1 MLVGSH
7 QRQHHVLSLTI
18 SMGKDAK
25 CGGKYVH
32 KRPCNV
38 YMIKMK
44 HESTLQLLVSAS
56 QDP

>member
-32 KRPCNV
+32 KRTCNV

-56 QDP
+56 